1 MESTMRNVDPK
12 LHDVLRTLV
21 TTRQLQRFSPD
32 ALYASVAYGPTVE
45 YVPIRGPL
53 NEQAVALDPNAS
65 RDIIPPSSQVTSATI
80 GSHLTTRYY
89 HHGYTVCTFDNVTQ
103 ITPRDW

>member
-1 MESTMRNVDPK
+1 MESTMYNVDPK

-21 TTRQLQRFSPD
+21 ITRQLQRFSPD
-32 ALYASVAYGPTVE
+32 ALYASVAYSPTVE
-45 YVPIRGPL
+45 YLPIRGPL
-53 NEQAVALDPNAS
+53 NEQA
-65 RDIIPPSSQVTSATI
+65 VTSATI

-89 HHGYTVCTFDNVTQ
+89 HHGYTFDNVTQ